1 MGRPHRKT
9 AKPVT
14 QVGPTAAQKA
24 IVKKR
29 GTRQLRDSPRSV
41 DDMSRNNKTPGGHSG
56 KRDRATVK
64 RLLMY
69 REKAPIHRLRP
80 ESAMPQAK
88 VAPNRR

>member
-9 AKPVT
+9 AKPLMGT
-14 QVGPTAAQKA
+14 GPTAAMKS
-24 IVKKR
+24 INKKR
-29 GTRQLRDSPRSV
+29 GTRQSRDNPRSA
-41 DDMSRNNKTPGGHSG
+41 DDMSRKNKVYSNSQ
-56 KRDRATVK
+56 RDRATVK

-69 REKAPIHRLRP
+69 REKAPEHRLRP